1 MVINMR
7 KLKENTNASVVP
19 IILFILTILIA
30 GSMYTWFFLEIG
42 FPTFTGYIPSSDAK
56 TLLMTLLYGI
66 PVVILVVG
74 VIALVKAGL
83 KQGGY

>member
-1 MVINMR
+1 
-7 KLKENTNASVVP
+7 
-19 IILFILTILIA
+19 
-30 GSMYTWFFLEIG
+30 MYTWFFLEIG